1 VLLRYLGYKLQNSVP
16 IKTYSRCLSQKWCV
30 IAPLENIAE
39 GLEFD
44 MGNWLLHIT
53 LADVHAAEWRQ
64 ETLLDTFIKL
74 VATIEPITVRALA
87 QGNLGSQEQPVRVT
101 FIDKNHA
108 LLSAHQKIVWFI
120 QGHNG
125 VFNNP
130 EWNLDGYIPHST
142 VQRDT
147 EVPEGM
153 LLRINTLA
161 LIDMFPN
168 EDGKR
173 RRVAKVIALRS

>member
-1 VLLRYLGYKLQNSVP
+1 MSK
-16 IKTYSRCLSQKWCV
+16 LSQKWCV
-30 IAPLENIAE
+30 IAPLENVAE

-44 MGNWLLHIT
+44 MVNWPLHIT
-53 LADVHAAEWRQ
+53 LAGVHAAEWRR

-74 VATIEPITVRALA
+74 AATIKPFTVRALA
-87 QGNLGSQEQPVRVT
+87 QGNLGPQEQPVRVT
-101 FIDKNHA
+101 FIDKSSA

-120 QGHNG
+120 QEHDG

-147 EVPEGM
+147 AVPEGT
-153 LLRINTLA
+153 LLRINALA

-168 EDGKR
+168 EDGRR